1 MKILRY
7 ILLASLTCALSACEK
22 DEILPEPEPPVVT
35 PGDDPGKDEE
45 EKIRLGITASLQA
58 MQTKGIIEAFLPG
71 HEMGVFISTTDTG
84 SPYVYNVPYAF
95 DGKKWNAGGDAPV
108 EGDSEVA
115 AYLPYNGQA
124 SGDRLIPFEL
134 ADQHDILYGRAT
146 VTRDI
151 PTADIEMKH
160 AMSLV
165 RIKILKNEYM
175 GEGIVSNIRFD
186 NVITRMTLDIRRE
199 TNSPLIFDFSSRGSL
214 QAGGNYHLNDA
225 DPVVVETILPPV
237 YGYDQKA
244 TVCFTIDGKEYP
256 YEFHRDHEWEAGMK
270 YTYTLKMTGNYN
282 SPVNMEQVDI
292 DVEYWSRYG
301 KTDQIILNP
310 NPEDYPF
317 KVWPNYTEYGYDCY
331 QNEGKVFGTFYNP
344 YCDNGEGELRFVF
357 MRPGTN
363 EVVEQFQP
371 IDIKTNG
378 AWDGKRIQCYVTSA
392 PGTYQLVPLF
402 RKKGETMWC
411 RAVGY
416 SYGSTDEEWLYEVKA
431 PASDNL
437 PALRMMEVEGQGYTS
452 ILAYPVPD
460 DDPWNLVYTLSN
472 RGEKALRGEIKAV
485 WEREFKLKSNSYSPS
500 TKKKGAVNDEEW
512 KDEIGKDS
520 VDIPTGT
527 RFWKGIMSCKFPVKR
542 LAPRH
547 DGVKYAIPVLHLYW
561 RAENSNEWILLRC
574 DADYLFNCN
583 YTGDYI
589 WDETTNYV
597 KVMPQSWH

>member
-1 MKILRY
+1 
-7 ILLASLTCALSACEK
+7 
-22 DEILPEPEPPVVT
+22 
-35 PGDDPGKDEE
+35 
-45 EKIRLGITASLQA
+45 
-58 MQTKGIIEAFLPG
+58 
-71 HEMGVFISTTDTG
+71 
-84 SPYVYNVPYAF
+84 
-95 DGKKWNAGGDAPV
+95 
-108 EGDSEVA
+108 
-115 AYLPYNGQA
+115 
-124 SGDRLIPFEL
+124 
-134 ADQHDILYGRAT
+134 
-146 VTRDI
+146 
-151 PTADIEMKH
+151 
-160 AMSLV
+160 
-165 RIKILKNEYM
+165 
-175 GEGIVSNIRFD
+175 
-186 NVITRMTLDIRRE
+186 
-199 TNSPLIFDFSSRGSL
+199 
-214 QAGGNYHLNDA
+214 
-225 DPVVVETILPPV
+225 
-237 YGYDQKA
+237 
-244 TVCFTIDGKEYP
+244 
-256 YEFHRDHEWEAGMK
+256 MK

-363 EVVEQFQP
+363 EIVEQFQP

-597 KVMPQSWH
+597 KFMPQSWH

>member
-7 ILLASLTCALSACEK
+7 ILLASLTCVLSACEK

-45 EKIRLGITASLQA
+45 EKIQLGITASLQA
-58 MQTKGIIEAFLPG
+58 MQQTRGIIEAFLPG
-71 HEMGVFISTTDTG
+71 HEMGVFISAAG
-84 SPYVYNVPYAF
+84 AESPYVHNVPYAF

-108 EGDSEVA
+108 EGDAEVA
-115 AYLPYNGQA
+115 AYLPYNGQTA
-124 SGDRLIPFEL
+124 GDRLIPFEL
-134 ADQHDILYGRAT
+134 ADQHDILYGRAS

-151 PTADIEMKH
+151 PTADIEMRH

-244 TVCFTIDGKEYP
+244 TVSFAIDGKEYS

-310 NPEDYPF
+310 NPEDYEF
-317 KVWPNYTEYGYDCY
+317 TIWPNYTEYGYDCY
-331 QNEGKVFGTFYNP
+331 QNEGKVFGTFYYP
-344 YCDNGEGELRFVF
+344 WCGTSEGEMRFVF

-363 EVVEQFQP
+363 EIVEQFQP

-378 AWDGKRIQCYVTSA
+378 AWDGKRIQCYVTSV

-411 RAVGY
+411 RAADY
-416 SYGSTDEEWLYEVKA
+416 DYGSTDEEWLYEVKA

-460 DDPWNLVYTLSN
+460 DDPWNRYILYPT
-472 RGEKALRGEIKAV
+472 GEK
-485 WEREFKLKSNSYSPS
+485 
-500 TKKKGAVNDEEW
+500 
-512 KDEIGKDS
+512 
-520 VDIPTGT
+520 
-527 RFWKGIMSCKFPVKR
+527 
-542 LAPRH
+542 RH
-547 DGVKYAIPVLHLYW
+547 
-561 RAENSNEWILLRC
+561 
-574 DADYLFNCN
+574 
-583 YTGDYI
+583 
-589 WDETTNYV
+589 
-597 KVMPQSWH
+597 

>member
-134 ADQHDILYGRAT
+134 ADQHDILYGRAS

-151 PTADIEMKH
+151 PTADIEMRH

-256 YEFHRDHEWEAGMK
+256 
-270 YTYTLKMTGNYN
+270 L
-282 SPVNMEQVDI
+282 
-292 DVEYWSRYG
+292 
-301 KTDQIILNP
+301 
-310 NPEDYPF
+310 
-317 KVWPNYTEYGYDCY
+317 
-331 QNEGKVFGTFYNP
+331 
-344 YCDNGEGELRFVF
+344 
-357 MRPGTN
+357 
-363 EVVEQFQP
+363 
-371 IDIKTNG
+371 
-378 AWDGKRIQCYVTSA
+378 
-392 PGTYQLVPLF
+392 
-402 RKKGETMWC
+402 
-411 RAVGY
+411 
-416 SYGSTDEEWLYEVKA
+416 
-431 PASDNL
+431 
-437 PALRMMEVEGQGYTS
+437 
-452 ILAYPVPD
+452 
-460 DDPWNLVYTLSN
+460 
-472 RGEKALRGEIKAV
+472 
-485 WEREFKLKSNSYSPS
+485 
-500 TKKKGAVNDEEW
+500 
-512 KDEIGKDS
+512 
-520 VDIPTGT
+520 
-527 RFWKGIMSCKFPVKR
+527 
-542 LAPRH
+542 
-547 DGVKYAIPVLHLYW
+547 
-561 RAENSNEWILLRC
+561 
-574 DADYLFNCN
+574 
-583 YTGDYI
+583 
-589 WDETTNYV
+589 
-597 KVMPQSWH
+597 